1 MFLLRALA
9 VSFLLFVMA
18 TIAGTGYRVYQTLT
32 IEEFS
37 PKSFP
42 DLLRGPNARELI
54 NAGDLPKQEIVQG
67 ITLPNAVLPK
77 LTGPIPIGRWECFEA
92 EDFSKSRKTNQ
103 PIPVKRC
110 DSHRLGSVGDW
121 GFAVEF
127 DEDYTGFHL
136 MMRHPFRQKDG
147 ITKMPANETGYS
159 LKDSE
164 YLYQDLREFRW
175 AYDVSGQDR
184 LIMQTSRQHTCTL
197 TKLTNNALLISD
209 CEGRDSR
216 WWSVFL
222 VRIGSPEYTRLL
234 EYRECIAVNKGA
246 NLWELKDC
254 GIPFEGRS

>member
-1 MFLLRALA
+1 MVLLRTLA
-9 VSFLLFVMA
+9 ISFLLLGMA
-18 TIAGTGYRVYQTLT
+18 TLAGTGYRVYQTLT

-54 NAGDLPKQEIVQG
+54 NAGHLPKREVVQG

-103 PIPVKRC
+103 PIPVERC
-110 DSHRLGSVGDW
+110 DSHRLMSVGDW

-136 MMRHPFRQKDG
+136 VMRHPIRQKDG

-164 YLYQDLREFRW
+164 YLYQDLQEFRW
-175 AYDVSGQDR
+175 AYDASGQDR
-184 LIMQTSRQHTCTL
+184 LIIQTREQYDCTL
-197 TKLTNNALLISD
+197 ERLTNNALLVSE
-209 CEGRDSR
+209 CKGRSKFH
-216 WWSVFL
+216 SVYL
-222 VRIGSPEYTRLL
+222 VRIGSPEHARLL
-234 EYRECIAVNKGA
+234 KYRECIAANKGA
-246 NLWELKDC
+246 NLRELEDC
-254 GIPFEGRS
+254 GIPFEGRWS

>member
-1 MFLLRALA
+1 MAFLRALA
-9 VSFLLFVMA
+9 VSFLLLGMA
-18 TIAGTGYRVYQTLT
+18 TIAGTGYRFYQTLT

-54 NAGDLPKQEIVQG
+54 NAGNLPKQEVVQG
-67 ITLPNAVLPK
+67 ITIPNAVLPK

-92 EDFSKSRKTNQ
+92 RDFSESRKTNQ
-103 PIPVKRC
+103 PIPVRRC
-110 DSHRLGSVGDW
+110 DYHRLMATGDW
-121 GFAVEF
+121 GHAVEF

-136 MMRHPFRQKDG
+136 LMRHPFRQKDG
-147 ITKMPANETGYS
+147 ITKMPANANETGYS

-175 AYDVSGQDR
+175 AYDLSGQDR
-184 LIMQTSRQHTCTL
+184 LIIQTNEQHACIL
-197 TKLTNNALLISD
+197 TKLTNNALLVNE
-209 CEGRDSR
+209 CKGRNR
-216 WWSVFL
+216 PVFL
-222 VRIGSPEYTRLL
+222 VRIGSPEYARLL
-234 EYRECIAVNKGA
+234 KYRECIAANKGV